1 MTSAMLKRLLAM
13 LRRRRVLVVGEDQDM
28 VDSLLALLA
37 IQGHNAKGIYSART
51 IVAEVRDFD
60 PDVIIMDTAMPGTS
74 GCDAAREVRQHR
86 HGKRPV
92 LIALAGHHPKD
103 LAEISGYDYSF
114 GRPLDTKVLF
124 KLVASRPTK

>member
-1 MTSAMLKRLLAM
+1 MFWLWAKIRTWSIRFWPC
-13 LRRRRVLVVGEDQDM
+13 LRFRGTTPRA
-28 VDSLLALLA
+28 ST
-37 IQGHNAKGIYSART
+37 ART
-51 IVAEVRDFD
+51 IVADVRDFD